1 VEYRQKL
8 KKEIIFGATPMLYR
22 RMNRTDKK
30 LSILGFGCMRLPQTA
45 DCHIDEPKATKMVRY
60 AIDRGVNYLD
70 TAYVYHNGESEP
82 FLGRALSGG
91 YREKV
96 YLATKL
102 PVWEVH
108 SRNDMDRI
116 LDEQLLRLNTDH
128 IDYYLLHGLGRTS
141 WINMMN
147 LNVGEFLDQAIAE
160 GKIHHAG
167 FSFHDE
173 VRVFK
178 EIVDEYTWTFTQIQ
192 YNYMDEEYQAGTEGL
207 DYAAGKGLG
216 IVIMEPLR
224 GGVLARETAETKKIW
239 ASGGQSRAAAEW
251 GLRWLWNHP
260 EITVVLS
267 GMSTMQQL
275 RDNVS
280 SACDGRPS
288 SLTPEEMAVYEE
300 IKIFYRSRM
309 KIPCTKCRYCMPC
322 MAGVEIPECFSAFN
336 DASVYHDTAGAKFS
350 YDAFT
355 GFGGDASRCQDCG
368 VCESLCPQQL
378 PIRKHLQEVS
388 ALFGH

>member
-1 VEYRQKL
+1 
-8 KKEIIFGATPMLYR
+8 MLYR
-22 RMNRTDKK
+22 RMNRTDEK

-82 FLGRALSGG
+82 FLGRALSDG
-91 YREKV
+91 YRNKV
-96 YLATKL
+96 NLATKL

-108 SRNDMDRI
+108 SRNDMDRL
-116 LDEQLLRLNTDH
+116 LDEQLFRLNTDH
-128 IDYYLLHGLGRTS
+128 IDFYLLHGLGKSS
-141 WINMMN
+141 WINMVN
-147 LNVGEFLDQAIAE
+147 LNAGEFLDQAIAD
-160 GKIHHAG
+160 GKIRHAG

-178 EIVDEYTWTFTQIQ
+178 EIVDEYDWTFAQIQ

-207 DYAAGKGLG
+207 DYAAAKGLG

-224 GGVLARETAETKKIW
+224 GGVLARETAETKKIF
-239 ASGGQSRAAAEW
+239 ASRGHSRPAAEW
-251 GLRWLWNHP
+251 GLRWLWDRP

-275 RDNVS
+275 RDNLGY
-280 SACDGRPS
+280 AHDGRPS
-288 SLTPEEMAVYEE
+288 SLTPEEMAVYDE
-300 IKIFYRSRM
+300 IKTFYRSRM

-355 GFGGDASRCQDCG
+355 GFGGDASQCQDCG

-378 PIRKHLQEVS
+378 PIRKHLQEVR

>member
-1 VEYRQKL
+1 
-8 KKEIIFGATPMLYR
+8 MLYR
-22 RMNRTDKK
+22 RMNQTDAK

-45 DCHIDEPKATKMVRY
+45 NCSIDEPRATKMVRY
-60 AIDRGVNYLD
+60 AIDHGINYFD

-82 FLGRALSGG
+82 FLGRALSDG

-96 YLATKL
+96 HIATKL
-102 PVWEVH
+102 PVWDVQ

-116 LDEQLLRLNTDH
+116 LNEQLLRLNTDH
-128 IDYYLLHGLGRTS
+128 IDFYLLHGLGKTS
-141 WINMMN
+141 WINMVN
-147 LNVGEFLDQAIAE
+147 LNVGEFLDQAIAD
-160 GKIHHAG
+160 GRIRRAG

-173 VRVFK
+173 VQVFE
-178 EIVDEYTWTFTQIQ
+178 EIVDDYDWTFAQIQ

-207 DYAAGKGLG
+207 NYAAAKGLG

-224 GGVLARETAETKKIW
+224 GGVLARETGETKKIF
-239 ASGGQSRAAAEW
+239 ATRGHARSAAEW

-267 GMSTMQQL
+267 GMSTMQQVK
-275 RDNVS
+275 DNLGY
-280 SACDGRPS
+280 ANNGKPS
-288 SLTPEEMAVYEE
+288 SLKTDEIAVYEE
-300 IKIFYRSRM
+300 IKTYYRSRM

-336 DASVYHDTAGAKFS
+336 DASVYSDTAGAKMS
-350 YDAFT
+350 YDAYT
-355 GFGGDASRCQDCG
+355 GFGGDASQCQDCG
-368 VCESLCPQQL
+368 VCESLCPQHL
-378 PIRKHLQEVS
+378 PIRKHLKEVS

>member
-1 VEYRQKL
+1 
-8 KKEIIFGATPMLYR
+8 MLYR
-22 RMNRTDKK
+22 DMNQTDAKI
-30 LSILGFGCMRLPQTA
+30 SILGFGCMRLPQTTN
-45 DCHIDEPKATKMVRY
+45 CNIDEPRATKMVRY
-60 AIDRGVNYLD
+60 AIDHGINYFD

-82 FLGRALSGG
+82 FLGRALSDV

-96 YLATKL
+96 HIATKL
-102 PVWEVH
+102 PVWDVQ

-116 LDEQLLRLNTDH
+116 LNEQLLRLNTDH
-128 IDYYLLHGLGRTS
+128 IDFYLLHGLGKTS
-141 WINMMN
+141 WINMVN
-147 LNVGEFLDQAIAE
+147 LNVGEFLDQAIAD
-160 GKIHHAG
+160 GRIRRAG

-173 VRVFK
+173 VQVFE
-178 EIVDEYTWTFTQIQ
+178 EIVDDYDWTFAQIQ

-207 DYAAGKGLG
+207 NYAAAKGLG

-224 GGVLARETAETKKIW
+224 GGVLARETGETKKIF
-239 ASGGQSRAAAEW
+239 ATRGHAHNAAEW

-267 GMSTMQQL
+267 GMSTMQQVKENL
-275 RDNVS
+275 GYANN
-280 SACDGRPS
+280 GIPS
-288 SLTPEEMAVYEE
+288 SLTTDDIAVYEK
-300 IKIFYRSRM
+300 IKTYYRSNM

-336 DASVYHDTAGAKFS
+336 DASVYSDTAGAKMS
-350 YDAFT
+350 YDAYT
-355 GFGGDASRCQDCG
+355 GFGGDASQCQDCG
-368 VCESLCPQQL
+368 VCESLCPQHL